1 MSAFGPYDGG
11 GFGAAAGAGMGLFG
25 APSPMLMSHLNSVNA
40 NFIFLSDEIQL
51 GYALDA
57 FAWAHHK
64 PNGWATANLLRL
76 KSAGLQSMSDLSY
89 GCQEE
94 TVNLDLELFGIPPH
108 QRLSRETIAALR
120 SFLPGPVGFRCFRL
134 AQMAANK
141 VSAGQ
146 ATTEYV
152 HRPESGKLG
161 DEAFQIH
168 HGGMWILHV
177 DCAGFVRNCVKHTT
191 KDPMVKCLSDRD
203 FMRAK
208 DFYTYFQSLSR
219 TVMDV
224 MSPAAAHEECRQWR
238 RIDDLRMVIPGDVIC
253 YRPRGRAAGG
263 AAFTTNDRKDLI
275 HLLRAIKT
283 AQLWHDAAS
292 AAQSAGLPPPAR
304 NFAKDP
310 TVKEWVAET
319 KRNLNTVGIR
329 TIKDLYLGLSDV
341 NELLEQAGLPPLG
354 DEALLQLVRECSE
367 TTAQNTYVVSGDKLA
382 MAIVRLHSIQAID
395 GLTLILFHLANN
407 KTENATTTATCCN
420 MPIKRTHPIFVGVG
434 AADSGHI
441 VFCSGPAV
449 DKGDGEY
456 RIRVVHS
463 TKYGR
468 KDERGIVTQ
477 GVQEYFRRF
486 TRVEERHPDT
496 GDVVRTYWT
505 REPSNQAE
513 PLACTVKPPL
523 PTVATPDL
531 LPVST
536 SEASDSAAAA
546 VVVVGT
552 VSDDDADDDPND
564 DMEEDPDEVTVGEP
578 VEDEPDELSGQALV
592 EVIAARMCF

>member
-354 DEALLQLVRECSE
+354 DEALLQLVRECAE
-367 TTAQNTYVVSGDKLA
+367 TTAQNT
-382 MAIVRLHSIQAID
+382 
-395 GLTLILFHLANN
+395 
-407 KTENATTTATCCN
+407 
-420 MPIKRTHPIFVGVG
+420 
-434 AADSGHI
+434 GHI